1 MKTATTE
8 TELMPAGA
16 MVRKDD
22 SPEALAPIDL
32 IQSIVRAARD
42 PAVDVDKMERL
53 CALHERITARQAE
66 KEFNEALRVMQ
77 SKLPPVIKTS
87 RNPSTNSDYA
97 KLEHIQDVVNPV
109 LFEHG
114 FSLSFGTDKSELP
127 EHYGVTALLS
137 HSGGH
142 SRPYR
147 CDVPSDTHG
156 PKGLQNKTKTHGFGS
171 AMSYGE
177 RYLMKLIF
185 NIRLIGEDDD
195 GNRAGRAKPQG
206 PGAPKPKLET
216 ATTDDVALKK
226 KLVDL
231 TRGVS
236 MVTKGY
242 ALDERAKQAIF
253 QWLIDENMI
262 ADTEGLEDLTG
273 ARLAEVVGKVEKK
286 LRQ

>member
-1 MKTATTE
+1 MTTDQ

-16 MVRKDD
+16 MVRKEDV
-22 SPEALAPIDL
+22 PEALAPIDL

-66 KEFNEALRVMQ
+66 KEFNEALHVMQ

-114 FSLSFGTDKSELP
+114 FSLSFSTDKSELP

-137 HSGGH
+137 HTGGH
-142 SRPYR
+142 SRTYR

-177 RYLMKLIF
+177 RYLIKLIF

-206 PGAPKPKLET
+206 PGAPKPKPET
-216 ATTDDVALKK
+216 PAQDDASLKR

-242 ALDERAKQAIF
+242 SLSDDAKQRINQF
-253 QWLIDENMI
+253 LWDENFI
-262 ADTEGLEDLTG
+262 SDTEAISDLAG
-273 ARLAEVVGKVEKK
+273 ARLAEVVAKVEKK